1 MHVFITEWSAI
12 DRTFKSDEKNGS
24 HCEVVGWGKTVD
36 GISTCIRA
44 KFTPFFFVQVPAT
57 HALSPSMATG
67 FMHTVISRLRN
78 RCLAHKC
85 RVIERKPYHGYQ
97 GGRTRH
103 FVQLVF
109 SSMRDFRS
117 AKYACKESNWATFE
131 SACDPLLKFFHVNK
145 LDPVGWTHVD
155 NPIPV
160 IGDEKTARPN
170 VSEWT
175 VASFRDISMSTDP
188 EVIATIP
195 PLVIASWDIE
205 CVSAKGGFPDGAN
218 PEDKL
223 ITIGTAY
230 MRYGESEPFKN
241 TVHQLKSCDPVEGIE
256 IHAYEAEQ
264 DLINAWI
271 EEIGEMHADVLL
283 GFNVWGFDSKYIDDR
298 STCLIDFRTGDSAVN
313 LSLFGKAVD
322 GGGER
327 VEKQLQ
333 SAAYGSNKYIFHA
346 TPGVLQLDLLT
357 IFRKELKLSSY
368 TLNNVAKTY
377 LGGEEKIDLKPKE
390 IFECFKGASADR
402 ARIAEYCVRDCALPL
417 YLMNKLNVLTNQ
429 LEMSKVVCCP
439 VSFLNLRGQQIR
451 CYSQIVRKARE
462 HGFVVDDFD
471 KKGGGGGY
479 VGATVLEP
487 QAGAYIQDIVSCLDF
502 GSLYP
507 SIIRA
512 HKMDLSTIVN
522 ESVYDHLDGVEYYR
536 VETTPGKIVTFAQTD
551 DAVVPALLDDLAAWR
566 TQAKRD
572 MAGAKER
579 GDAFAASLYNAKQL
593 AYKVSSN
600 SVYGLFGSATGMLPC
615 VDMASAVTSTGRD
628 MIQTTK
634 AKVMEYNPGARV
646 VYGDSVAPYTPI
658 HIRWNRIEY
667 ELTTFELLA
676 DRLEWTTRDDGKEYA
691 VPVGL
696 ETWSDA
702 GWTTVR
708 AVIRHAHV
716 EPLVRVCTHTGIVDV
731 TRDHSLLRPDGSMV
745 KPSEVTVGDKLL
757 HATLPEIQQGEMP
770 YALTFDDAD
779 GDKNSTFRMDQ
790 KTQLSAAALYRLYVS
805 AGYSVSITSRPDKPN
820 IFRLNASRQ
829 KLRREPTGIKK
840 MMTVQ
845 SVGMVYD
852 FTTDN
857 HHFSGGVGE
866 LVVHN
871 TDSVFVIFN
880 CGQEHRQNL
889 AAHMKKAQEMAD
901 RITTCFRRP
910 NILEY
915 EKCYFPWLL
924 FSKKRYCGLMFETDP
939 DTSVKIDVKGL
950 QVVRRDN
957 CGLVREVSQEVM
969 DILMYKRSFSMALD
983 HARKRVLDVLN
994 EKVSWDSMVV
1004 SKALRGNYK
1013 NPKSLPHWQVAEKR
1027 KARGE
1032 AITSGERIP
1041 YVFIRDPLNSDG
1053 LVAERAEDPVF
1064 AKTNGLP
1071 LDTLYYVRQQLLN
1084 PICTLLSPQYADPS
1098 KEILGEP
1105 DIAVKMLALQVEQ
1118 SENVKES
1125 KRVKRLKKE
1134 NQREITSFFS
1144 KKVKGDM

>member
-1 MHVFITEWSAI
+1 MHVFITEWSAV
-12 DRTFKSDEKNGS
+12 DRTFESDEKNGS

-57 HALSPSMATG
+57 HAISPSMATG

-117 AKYACKESNWATFE
+117 AKYACKEANWATFE

-160 IGDEKTARPN
+160 MGDEKTARPN

-175 VASFRDISMSTDP
+175 VASFRDISMSTDS

-230 MRYGESEPFKN
+230 MKYGESEPFKN
-241 TVHQLKSCDPVEGIE
+241 TVHQLKSCDPVEGVE

-271 EEIGEMHADVLL
+271 EEIGEMHVDVLL

-346 TPGVLQLDLLT
+346 TPGVVQLDLLT
-357 IFRKELKLSSY
+357 IFRKELKLASY

-390 IFECFKGASADR
+390 IFECFKGTSADR

-471 KKGGGGGY
+471 KKGGGGGFT
-479 VGATVLEP
+479 GATVLEP
-487 QAGAYIQDIVSCLDF
+487 QAGAYMMDIVSCLDF

-522 ESVYDHLDGVEYYR
+522 EPVYDHLDGVEYYR

-646 VYGDSVAPYTPI
+646 VYGD
-658 HIRWNRIEY
+658 
-667 ELTTFELLA
+667 
-676 DRLEWTTRDDGKEYA
+676 
-691 VPVGL
+691 
-696 ETWSDA
+696 
-702 GWTTVR
+702 
-708 AVIRHAHV
+708 
-716 EPLVRVCTHTGIVDV
+716 
-731 TRDHSLLRPDGSMV
+731 
-745 KPSEVTVGDKLL
+745 
-757 HATLPEIQQGEMP
+757 
-770 YALTFDDAD
+770 
-779 GDKNSTFRMDQ
+779 
-790 KTQLSAAALYRLYVS
+790 
-805 AGYSVSITSRPDKPN
+805 
-820 IFRLNASRQ
+820 
-829 KLRREPTGIKK
+829 
-840 MMTVQ
+840 
-845 SVGMVYD
+845 
-852 FTTDN
+852 
-857 HHFSGGVGE
+857 
-866 LVVHN
+866 

-880 CGQEHRQNL
+880 CGQENRQNL
-889 AAHMKKAQEMAD
+889 AAHMKMAQEMAD

-939 DTSVKIDVKGL
+939 DKSVKIDVKGL

-969 DILMYKRSFSMALD
+969 DILMYKRSFSLALD

-1105 DIAVKMLALQVEQ
+1105 DIAVKMLALQVEE
-1118 SENVKES
+1118 SANVKES

-1144 KKVKGDM
+1144 KKVKE